1 MSDEPKSEPMKFNE
15 AVALLSKLDDNVKGR
30 GLDAAQWARAL
41 RIVKSAAKT
50 NPRFREFGIR
60 YYKRTR

>member
-15 AVALLSKLDDNVKGR
+15 AVALLSRLDDNVKGK